1 VTTTDRAIAG
11 DGADARA
18 GVFDTAATPGLAAEE
33 GAFAAARAI
42 CRRHART
49 FYFCS
54 MFLPIRK
61 REAAYAVYAFCR
73 MLDDAVDDGARGT
86 ATDDASDADRHARID
101 GFLDQLDAIYA
112 GRKSAPA
119 NESSVPRLAL
129 IAFAQTVFEFQIP
142 KRHFCDLARGCRMDL
157 LMREYATWAQ
167 LQEYCHLVAGVVGLI
182 LCRIFA
188 LEQAALL
195 GHAMQLTNILRDVG
209 QDHRLGRIYLPR
221 EDLDRF
227 GYSASDLARGVVDER
242 FRGLMHFEIARARG
256 LYGQAAAGL
265 CRLPADGSRQTA
277 AAMAVIYA
285 GILRAIEGQNYD
297 VFSRRAALGTVQKL
311 ARLPRAWRLS
321 RRTDGQAVPEVF

>member
-1 VTTTDRAIAG
+1 VIAG
-11 DGADARA
+11 DGADARDE
-18 GVFDTAATPGLAAEE
+18 VFDTAATPGLAAEE

-61 REAAYAVYAFCR
+61 REAAYAVYAVCR

-101 GFLDQLDAIYA
+101 RFLDQLDAIYA
-112 GRKSAPA
+112 GRDITPA
-119 NESSVPRLAL
+119 DELPADRLAL
-129 IAFAQTVFEFQIP
+129 CAFARTVFEFQIP

-182 LCRIFA
+182 LCRIFGLEDAVA
-188 LEQAALL
+188 LEQAALM